1 MHCLHPGGD
10 IEILPGKANH
20 FCASMIIHKQRS
32 SIGFIDDE
40 FRFLQL
46 CKLIVMIVVVE
57 EVLCPARPFVIRRNL
72 IAELGPSLKLLWSM
86 SSDGSTYTAML
97 NSSKPNVWISGG
109 TADETSTSMVGNKV
123 FLYAPTTARVLG
135 FYAMKTHD
143 ANGFAKDASRTILS
157 VQGTSEGSSLTV
169 RGLSV
174 FGPIRTKT
182 LFGPLVLA
190 TGRPNMPRAATVLC
204 WCIGHKSRS
213 WPRGPSSRKCHQL
226 GCFCCLVAFALAH
239 KLFSLPVKRFVAKPV
254 IIPASSTTCT
264 LSTPLGVSLC
274 LRFSNISAL

>member
-174 FGPIRTKT
+174 FGQSVRK
-182 LFGPLVLA
+182 LYLVLWSWQLVDPTCQGQLRFCA
-190 TGRPNMPRAATVLC
+190 GVLVTS
-204 WCIGHKSRS
+204 HV
-213 WPRGPSSRKCHQL
+213 RGL
-226 GCFCCLVAFALAH
+226 GVQAQESVT
-239 KLFSLPVKRFVAKPV
+239 SLGVFVAWWLLRLHT
-254 IIPASSTTCT
+254 SSF
-264 LSTPLGVSLC
+264 LSP
-274 LRFSNISAL
+274 SNALWQNP

>member
-1 MHCLHPGGD
+1 
-10 IEILPGKANH
+10 
-20 FCASMIIHKQRS
+20 MIIHKQRN

-40 FRFLQL
+40 LRFLQL

-57 EVLCPARPFVIRRNL
+57 EVLCPARSFVIRRNL

-97 NSSKPNVWISGG
+97 KSSKPNVWISGG

-174 FGPIRTKT
+174 FGHSYENFIWSIGPGNWSTQHAKGSYGFVLVYWSQVTCVASGSKLKEVSPAWVFLLLGGACACTQALFSPQQT
-182 LFGPLVLA
+182 LFGK
-190 TGRPNMPRAATVLC
+190 TGDDT
-204 WCIGHKSRS
+204 
-213 WPRGPSSRKCHQL
+213 
-226 GCFCCLVAFALAH
+226 CFFNNLY
-239 KLFSLPVKRFVAKPV
+239 
-254 IIPASSTTCT
+254 T
-264 LSTPLGVSLC
+264 
-274 LRFSNISAL
+274 